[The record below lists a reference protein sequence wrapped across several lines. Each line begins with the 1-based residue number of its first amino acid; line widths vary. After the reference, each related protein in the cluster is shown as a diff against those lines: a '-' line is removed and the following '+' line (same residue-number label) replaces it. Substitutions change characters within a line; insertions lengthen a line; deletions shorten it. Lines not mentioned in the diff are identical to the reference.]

1 MDKKISQQEMVLSH
15 LQRWGSITSVKAFK
29 RYGITRLAEYIRRLR
44 ADGYNIETTYRKK
57 GKKIDPYC
65 TYVLKGE

>member
-1 MDKKISQQEMVLSH
+1 MAKKISQQEMVLSH

-44 ADGYNIETTYRKK
+44 EDGYNIETTYQKK
-57 GKKIDPYC
+57 HKKIDPYC

>member
-15 LQRWGSITSVKAFK
+15 RQRWGNITSVKAFN

-44 ADGYNIETTYRKK
+44 AGGYNIETTYRKK